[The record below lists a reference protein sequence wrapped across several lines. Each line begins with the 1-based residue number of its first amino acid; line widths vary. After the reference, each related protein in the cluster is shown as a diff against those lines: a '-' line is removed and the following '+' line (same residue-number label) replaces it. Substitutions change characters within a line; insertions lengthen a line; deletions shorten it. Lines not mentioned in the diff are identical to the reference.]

1 MLSSGG
7 SGGLSA
13 PFVGISYKGFNYS
26 FLGKNTL
33 SKKKNG
39 EGDNIVEFDALELEE
54 GEEGTKPSQMEV
66 LLSTLKEKL
75 EPKDY
80 SELMTKLGIDE
91 DISNAELLEAITALL
106 AKKEK
111 PEGEEGEE
119 EEEKDAADYKTF
131 IKECMAE
138 GKDLKTCSAE
148 FKEKYPDPDKQ
159 PSKEE
164 IAEVEQLVSDELA
177 GKTEGG
183 EESDLAKRFKDLETK
198 FAALEKK
205 DELSGVSTKVEELVK
220 DKHLAPVQRDLVIKL
235 ADGLAPEKQEDLL
248 NLFRNTQ
255 KFSTHQ
261 DAGVLESQ
269 ALGAG
274 GAVMTVERKKELI
287 ELHNLGGLI
296 NDKADRSKKLPW
308 EDNN

>member
-1 MLSSGG
+1 M
-7 SGGLSA
+7 
-13 PFVGISYKGFNYS
+13 
-26 FLGKNTL
+26 
-33 SKKKNG
+33 SKKIDG
-39 EGDNIVEFDALELEE
+39 EGDAIVEFDALELEE
-54 GEEGTKPSQMEV
+54 GKEGTEPSKQQIMLE
-66 LLSTLKEKL
+66 TLKDKL
-75 EPKDY
+75 EPAEF

-91 DISNAELLEAITALL
+91 DISNAELLERIELL
-106 AKKEK
+106 FRGAKEEK
-111 PEGEEGEE
+111 PEGEEG

-138 GKDLKTCSAE
+138 GKDLKTCGAE

-198 FAALEKK
+198 FEALEKK
-205 DELSGVSTKVEELVK
+205 DKLSGVSTKVEELVK

-274 GAVMTVERKKELI
+274 GAVMTVERKRELI
-287 ELHNLGGLI
+287 KLHGIGGLI
-296 NDKADRSKKLPW
+296 SDKADKSGKLPW
-308 EDNN
+308 EENN